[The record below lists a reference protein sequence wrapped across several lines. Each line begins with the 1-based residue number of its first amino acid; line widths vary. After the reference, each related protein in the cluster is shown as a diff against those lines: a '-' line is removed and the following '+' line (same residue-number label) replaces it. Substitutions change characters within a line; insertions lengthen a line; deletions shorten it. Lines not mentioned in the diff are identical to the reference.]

1 MKTIGKIPRDVDN
14 EIQVKEGKYRGNE
27 VIDIRWYYN
36 KEGEMLP
43 SNKGFRCNREE
54 FKHLISV
61 LKRIEGEENGLRD

>member
-1 MKTIGKIPRDVDN
+1 MKTIGKIPRDMDN

-43 SNKGFRCNREE
+43 SNKGF
-54 FKHLISV
+54 
-61 LKRIEGEENGLRD
+61 

>member
-36 KEGEMLP
+36 KDGEMLP
-43 SNKGFRCNREE
+43 SNKGFRCNRDE
-54 FKHLISV
+54 FTHLLSV
-61 LKRIEGEENGLRD
+61 LKKIEGEEDGFRN